1 MPECPLF
8 FFDRKRQL
16 LLKLR
21 RRCADM
27 AVLQEARNDQITGH
41 IPTGIFHTRF
51 LKMPET
57 KMQQTVTDDIF
68 PLSNGCFPV
77 RIQIN
82 VPIVCNISPVCFC
95 HGITFRAVYTR
106 AVCKPEQQAI
116 LNFFNRLSPYGD
128 AVLLRFFLFLAHI
141 VTPSSFWSV
150 RAGHGS
156 LPR

>member
-1 MPECPLF
+1 MQECLLF
-8 FFDRKRQL
+8 LFDQKKAAPAETPAAVCRY
-16 LLKLR
+16 
-21 RRCADM
+21 
-27 AVLQEARNDQITGH
+27 AVLQEACNDQITSH
-41 IPTGIFHTRF
+41 IPTGIFHTLF

-82 VPIVCNISPVCFC
+82 VPIVCAIRPVCFC

-106 AVCKPEQQAI
+106 AVCKPEQGAI
-116 LNFFNRLSPYGD
+116 LNFFNRLSPCGD
-128 AVLLRFFLFLAHI
+128 AVLLRFFLFSAHI

-150 RAGHGS
+150 QAGHGS